1 MKSLAEAIILGMT
14 RCISIVPL
22 EPAREGG
29 ELSYK
34 ISKVI
39 CDESINKFRVSKLK
53 LCHDHQVL

>member
-1 MKSLAEAIILGMT
+1 MKSLTEAIILGMT
-14 RCISIVPL
+14 RSIVPL
-22 EPAREGG
+22 GPARDGG

-53 LCHDHQVL
+53 LCHDHQV

>member
-22 EPAREGG
+22 EPARDGG

-39 CDESINKFRVSKLK
+39 CDESINKFRVSK
-53 LCHDHQVL
+53 